1 MGAHGNRVIIFGG
14 GVAGFTAAHELLE
27 RGFSVDLIEQRTI
40 AGGRAR
46 SYPVAR
52 NARGRFV
59 SDSARRLPGLHF
71 PGEHGFRFFSGFY
84 RHLFDT
90 LKRIPLPSEGTVFD
104 NLVELEE
111 GVLGLA
117 DGRRVGLRASAPR
130 TIGHVQQLLGLERE
144 LLQSGLTTDD
154 LKLFGDRMWRF
165 ATSSVERR
173 HQELERVGWLDF
185 VGAGGRSPEYQWF
198 LASGITRTL
207 VAAQARWASAKTMG
221 NIALQMWL
229 QMTTAG
235 GATDRVLNGP
245 TNEAWFDPWRRH
257 LQASWPQAFRF
268 LPGTRVKRLHLR
280 GGRLVGATVERGEE
294 PTKIVNIGDGD
305 TSYICT
311 LPPEQLL
318 PLLERSGLEGPLRE
332 QLDALVHST
341 SPRYLATMGGL
352 RSFSGTTGRSTR
364 ATRSCSTAPGA

>member
-1 MGAHGNRVIIFGG
+1 MGAHGNRVIVFGG

-117 DGRRVGLRASAPR
+117 DGRRVRPSR
-130 TIGHVQQLLGLERE
+130 LGPAND
-144 LLQSGLTTDD
+144 SD
-154 LKLFGDRMWRF
+154 
-165 ATSSVERR
+165 TSSNCWGSSVSCCR
-173 HQELERVGWLDF
+173 
-185 VGAGGRSPEYQWF
+185 AGSPP
-198 LASGITRTL
+198 
-207 VAAQARWASAKTMG
+207 
-221 NIALQMWL
+221 
-229 QMTTAG
+229 MT
-235 GATDRVLNGP
+235 
-245 TNEAWFDPWRRH
+245 
-257 LQASWPQAFRF
+257 
-268 LPGTRVKRLHLR
+268 
-280 GGRLVGATVERGEE
+280 
-294 PTKIVNIGDGD
+294 
-305 TSYICT
+305 
-311 LPPEQLL
+311 
-318 PLLERSGLEGPLRE
+318 
-332 QLDALVHST
+332 
-341 SPRYLATMGGL
+341 
-352 RSFSGTTGRSTR
+352 
-364 ATRSCSTAPGA
+364 